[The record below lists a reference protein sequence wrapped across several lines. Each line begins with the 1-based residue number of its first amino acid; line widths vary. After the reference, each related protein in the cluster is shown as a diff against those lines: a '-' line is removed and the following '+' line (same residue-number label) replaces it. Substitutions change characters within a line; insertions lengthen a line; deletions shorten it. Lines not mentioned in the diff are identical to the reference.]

1 MADVTIDPKNK
12 NPKELITQGICAY
25 HIQDYPS
32 AVQALSLASEL
43 LAAEHGDQHDSLG
56 DVYYYYG
63 KALLELSRE
72 EAEPLGDAVT
82 KTIEDD
88 SDSDDTEEPTATTA
102 AAAGEEKPEEA
113 KADNRESVENG
124 EAGPSSGK
132 KKVDGD
138 STEDGEEDPSDLQVA
153 WEVLELAKI
162 IFENRGESGQRSLA
176 DTLVLLGEVSLESEN
191 FGAAIAD
198 IKRGLDILLEL
209 QEPNKRLLAET
220 HYKLGIALSTNGD
233 MDEAVEQFNASL
245 DLLKARI
252 TELEEEKKNENET
265 EIKQMKEL
273 IPEIEEK
280 IADTKNFKEEVMP
293 FEEK

>member
-12 NPKELITQGICAY
+12 NPKELVTQGICAY

-43 LAAEHGDQHDSLG
+43 LAAEHGDKHDSLG
-56 DVYYYYG
+56 DVYYFYG

-88 SDSDDTEEPTATTA
+88 SDSDEADTEEPASA
-102 AAAGEEKPEEA
+102 AATVEEKPEEA
-113 KADNRESVENG
+113 KADKGEAVENG
-124 EAGPSSGK
+124 EAGPSSGQK
-132 KKVDGD
+132 KIEGD
-138 STEDGEEDPSDLQVA
+138 STEDGDEDPSDLQVA

-162 IFENRGESGQRSLA
+162 IFENRGESGRRSLA
-176 DTLVLLGEVSLESEN
+176 DTLVVLGEVSLESEN
-191 FGAAIAD
+191 FEAAIAD
-198 IKRGLDILLEL
+198 IKRGLEILLEL
-209 QEPNKRLLAET
+209 KEPNKRLLAET
-220 HYKLGIALSTNGD
+220 HYKLGIALSTNAD

-252 TELEEEKKNENET
+252 TELEEEKKHENET

-280 IADTKNFKEEVMP
+280 IADTKNFKEEVMS